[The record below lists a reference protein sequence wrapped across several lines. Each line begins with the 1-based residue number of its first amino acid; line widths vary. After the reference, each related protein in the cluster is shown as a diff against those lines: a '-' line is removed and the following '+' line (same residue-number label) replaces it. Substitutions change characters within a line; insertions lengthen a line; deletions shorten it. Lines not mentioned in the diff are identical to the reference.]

1 MSEEIKKE
9 AQDMEL
15 NPEELDKASGGY
27 TEYDPGAFFKLRFVF
42 TEQEVQIIQRLL
54 NVTLEAGMDIL
65 RPSLKILASEKA
77 PRIPSEDFWANAVF
91 LSRNLPALLS

>member
-9 AQDMEL
+9 AQDVEL
-15 NPEELDKASGGY
+15 NPEELGKASGGY

-54 NVTLEAGMDIL
+54 NVTLEAGHGYTADEL
-65 RPSLKILASEKA
+65 
-77 PRIPSEDFWANAVF
+77 EDFGIGEGTRDSVRRF
-91 LSRNLPALLS
+91 LAERGIFKS